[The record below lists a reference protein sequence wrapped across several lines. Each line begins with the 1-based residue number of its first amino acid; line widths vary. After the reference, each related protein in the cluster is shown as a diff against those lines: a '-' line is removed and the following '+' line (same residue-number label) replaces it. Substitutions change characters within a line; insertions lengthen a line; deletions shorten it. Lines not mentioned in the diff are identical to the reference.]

1 MNVRVL
7 PTKDEAGRAAAAAG
21 LPLIQK
27 AIAERGH
34 ARIIVATGASQ
45 FPVFDGLAAAGLD
58 WSRVTAFHLDEY
70 KGLPLSHKASFRG
83 YLKQRFADRL
93 SPPLQAM
100 HYISGEDDCQAECRR
115 VGALLT
121 EEPIDV
127 AFVGIGEN
135 AHLAFNDPPA
145 DFETDEPYIV
155 VDLDEACRRQQVNE
169 GWFPSLADV
178 PKEAISMSIRQI
190 LKSRVIICTVPSPQ
204 KAVAVRLSIEG
215 AVTPNV
221 PASILQTHHD
231 TVIYLDRDSAAQ
243 LRGHAD
249 ADA

>member
-1 MNVRVL
+1 
-7 PTKDEAGRAAAAAG
+7 
-21 LPLIQK
+21 
-27 AIAERGH
+27 
-34 ARIIVATGASQ
+34 
-45 FPVFDGLAAAGLD
+45 
-58 WSRVTAFHLDEY
+58 
-70 KGLPLSHKASFRG
+70 
-83 YLKQRFADRL
+83 
-93 SPPLQAM
+93 
-100 HYISGEDDCQAECRR
+100 
-115 VGALLT
+115 
-121 EEPIDV
+121 
-127 AFVGIGEN
+127 
-135 AHLAFNDPPA
+135 
-145 DFETDEPYIV
+145 
-155 VDLDEACRRQQVNE
+155 
-169 GWFPSLADV
+169 V